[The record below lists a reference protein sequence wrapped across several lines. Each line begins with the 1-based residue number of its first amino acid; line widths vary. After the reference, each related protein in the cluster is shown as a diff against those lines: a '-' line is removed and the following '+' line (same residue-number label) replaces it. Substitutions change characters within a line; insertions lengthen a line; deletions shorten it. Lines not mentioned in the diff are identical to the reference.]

1 MTYATTYATVLPIW
15 QAIQKRF
22 HKTVRAIPEAELSLS
37 LNGASIGYMLRH
49 NAEVE
54 YMFAEWFFGAQ
65 MPQDLVIETSRGARG
80 AQTERYVL
88 EELVSLLEASNAHL
102 LEAMRILPEERWH
115 IAVYSPTGPSTP
127 LEAVGRLMYHT
138 GIHAGQISQIRK
150 FTRADAPAG
159 SETAS
164 R

>member
-1 MTYATTYATVLPIW
+1 MTYATVLPIW
-15 QAIQKRF
+15 QAIQTRF
-22 HKTVRAIPEAELSLS
+22 HKTAKALPEADLSLS
-37 LNGASIGYMLRH
+37 LNGASIGYMLQH

-54 YMFAEWFFGAQ
+54 YMFADWFFGAP

-80 AQTERYVL
+80 ARTESYVL

-102 LEAMRILPEERWH
+102 LEAMRMLPEDRWH
-115 IAVYSPTGPSTP
+115 VAVDSPIGPSTP

-138 GIHAGQISQIRK
+138 GIHAGQISLIQKCVR
-150 FTRADAPAG
+150 TDAQAG
-159 SETAS
+159 SETTG